1 MTSVIP
7 RKQIW
12 LLSAVVTCLLIL
24 PIVSNAATY
33 YVGAANGN
41 DANVGTA
48 REAPLKT
55 INKASQKALAG
66 DTVLVLPGTYD
77 ERVYVR
83 RSGAS
88 GQPIIY
94 QAEGTVVCRGFTV
107 QASYIHIV
115 GFEITDTV
123 NNWEDGD
130 GVHSAGKYNEI
141 RSNYIHD
148 VTRIGIQIFSPS
160 PDSPEGSNCVVR
172 GNRIVRAGLA
182 GIEIYGQNHLI
193 ESNEISHTL
202 QYPVKWTNP
211 PDWADADG
219 LHFFGSG
226 HIIRKNFIHDITL
239 KDPENINPHID
250 CFQTY
255 GPAYNIVFEQNFC
268 DIPDDNMQGYMIELI
283 NAPVQDITVRNS
295 VIKAFRPLNVW
306 NCPGTVIVNNTFASK
321 LSYQGPSGYGI
332 ELHSSPNSKVKNNLF
347 YDVGRHTYQYA
358 HIDSTSQT
366 GTDVGYNSHFISDG
380 KPPAGSPRA
389 NDLWQVDPKL
399 VDVAANDFRL
409 TAGSPLI
416 DAGATLAEVT
426 VDFDGLARPQGSGY
440 DIGAF
445 EFGSPAGLYPPSNLR
460 IVQ

>member
-1 MTSVIP
+1 MPRSKPLTRLPRKPLLETRFSYSRELMTS
-7 RKQIW
+7 
-12 LLSAVVTCLLIL
+12 
-24 PIVSNAATY
+24 
-33 YVGAANGN
+33 G
-41 DANVGTA
+41 
-48 REAPLKT
+48 
-55 INKASQKALAG
+55 
-66 DTVLVLPGTYD
+66 
-77 ERVYVR
+77 VYVR

-182 GIEIYGQNHLI
+182 GIEIYGQNHLV

-239 KDPENINPHID
+239 NDPENI
-250 CFQTY
+250 
-255 GPAYNIVFEQNFC
+255 
-268 DIPDDNMQGYMIELI
+268 
-283 NAPVQDITVRNS
+283 
-295 VIKAFRPLNVW
+295 
-306 NCPGTVIVNNTFASK
+306 ASAHRL
-321 LSYQGPSGYGI
+321 LSDLRTRLQHR
-332 ELHSSPNSKVKNNLF
+332 L
-347 YDVGRHTYQYA
+347 
-358 HIDSTSQT
+358 
-366 GTDVGYNSHFISDG
+366 
-380 KPPAGSPRA
+380 RA
-389 NDLWQVDPKL
+389 
-399 VDVAANDFRL
+399 
-409 TAGSPLI
+409 
-416 DAGATLAEVT
+416 
-426 VDFDGLARPQGSGY
+426 
-440 DIGAF
+440 
-445 EFGSPAGLYPPSNLR
+445 EFL
-460 IVQ
+460 